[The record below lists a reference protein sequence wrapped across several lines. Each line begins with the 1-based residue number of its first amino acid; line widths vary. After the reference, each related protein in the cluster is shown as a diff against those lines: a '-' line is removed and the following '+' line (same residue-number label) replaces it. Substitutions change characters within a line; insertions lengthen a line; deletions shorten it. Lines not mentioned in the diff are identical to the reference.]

1 MLLLVSLFFLF
12 PSLLLFHRYTI
23 ACDFGDLGH
32 LHTLLLDFY
41 FYPRISVHRPL
52 FTVRR
57 PLFTLTSHTTLQ
69 LSHPLWYTCAPLFSL
84 PHKWVHEHK
93 RGIIEK
99 YLRTWSL
106 QTHQMN
112 IRSRLYS
119 SQRCKPILMKV
130 PTRCT
135 YPARQGGP
143 RFPFAESVLS
153 GSEIQSYVH
162 DCIVTVYE
170 RQQTH
175 RFCVF
180 FKHHQKLPANQSLPN
195 GTSFRGDIVIMRVGA
210 LNQLSVVNMR
220 GRDTVISDYMVKR

>member
-1 MLLLVSLFFLF
+1 VLCYSLSPCSFCFHCYF
-12 PSLLLFHRYTI
+12 LFHRYTI
-23 ACDFGDLGH
+23 AYCDFGHLGH
-32 LHTLLLDFY
+32 LRTLLLDFS
-41 FYPRISVHRPL
+41 FYPRISV
-52 FTVRR
+52 RR
-57 PLFTLTSHTTLQ
+57 PLLHSLLIPLQ

-93 RGIIEK
+93 RGISEK

-119 SQRCKPILMKV
+119 SQRCKPILVKV

-175 RFCVF
+175 RFRVF
-180 FKHHQKLPANQSLPN
+180 FKRHQKLPANQSLPN
-195 GTSFRGDIVIMRVGA
+195 GMSFRGDIVIMRVGA